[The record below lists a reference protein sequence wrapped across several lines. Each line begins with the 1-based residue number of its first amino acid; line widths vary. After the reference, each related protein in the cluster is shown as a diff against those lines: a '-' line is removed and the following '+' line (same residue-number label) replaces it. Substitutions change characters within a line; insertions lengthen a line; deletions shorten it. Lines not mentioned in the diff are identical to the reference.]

1 MTLALQEGVS
11 KIADGLYIMAGYVIV
26 LTIISV
32 VIGRKFGGK
41 DRRQQKRK
49 ENLVWAVGLV
59 LFVLIAMPRIFM

>member
-11 KIADGLYIMAGYVIV
+11 KITDGLYIMAGYVIV

-41 DRRQQKRK
+41 DRRQQKRT

>member
-11 KIADGLYIMAGYVIV
+11 KITDGLYFMAGYAIV

-41 DRRQQKRK
+41 DRRQQKRTA
-49 ENLVWAVGLV
+49 NLVWAAGLV
-59 LFVLIAMPRIFM
+59 LFVLIAMPRPFM